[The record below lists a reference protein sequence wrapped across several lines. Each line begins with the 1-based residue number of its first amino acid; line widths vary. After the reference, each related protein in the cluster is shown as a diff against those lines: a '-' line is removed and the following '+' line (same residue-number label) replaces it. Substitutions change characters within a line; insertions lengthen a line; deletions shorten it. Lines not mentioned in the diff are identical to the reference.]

1 MITRTLL
8 LIPIMILAACSS
20 DTVNSADNT
29 VNPLSSPQDNTNA
42 HQSLELEGKY
52 SKVSNNERKKIAH
65 SNNTYYKSKANVVH
79 IPGSKQVKINIDDSL
94 IIINLISDDGSYL
107 IFKKGN
113 DYLNKFAEIG
123 FNYTY
128 DTDLEDAI
136 KRIKVF
142 KSPNSEQGILILPEG
157 TEEYPTYSISSF
169 DSTGIKHSYTAEIQS
184 FDCDSFDTVTLD
196 AHATV
201 LNQSAATLD
210 DNVAQSVSISQKG
223 KPCKV
228 NISDSKIIGSIKPAK
243 QGNKFKKSQQF
254 TSNELTQTYSS
265 NLYQFYNFDVN
276 ADGIKDKIITHK
288 NNKDNVHQGDDLFI
302 YLGTL
307 DDKYKLSLETNNFVD
322 EAGWFLND
330 ITPRSEY
337 SGFILTTYFADRGHS
352 EQSFY
357 FGLQNDKWLITK
369 YVSAGTFITGVPY
382 YCIENHSS
390 DISNASY
397 GKSSGYSEAEFVKKC
412 PPLASRYKVTANKAE
427 IFDQDF
433 NPQTPSNYYVKGDV
447 IEAVAQNEDWIKVGY
462 KQASKYGWVDK
473 RGLKAL
479 Y

>member
-42 HQSLELEGKY
+42 HQSLEPEGKY

-94 IIINLISDDGSYL
+94 IIINLISNDGSYL
-107 IFKKGN
+107 IFKNSN

-142 KSPNSEQGILILPEG
+142 KSPDSEQGILILPEG
-157 TEEYPTYSISSF
+157 TEEYPTYTISPF

-184 FDCDSFDTVTLD
+184 FDCDNFDTIILG
-196 AHATV
+196 
-201 LNQSAATLD
+201 AATLN

-228 NISDSKIIGSIKPAK
+228 NISDSKVIGSIKPAK

-254 TSNELTQTYSS
+254 MSNELTQTYSS

-307 DDKYKLSLETNNFVD
+307 DNKYKLSLETNNFTD

-330 ITPRSEY
+330 ITPRSDY

-369 YVSAGTFITGVPY
+369 YVSAGTLITGVPY

-390 DISNASY
+390 DISNVSY
-397 GKSSGYSEAEFVKKC
+397 GESSEYSEAAFEKNC
-412 PPLASRYKVTANKAE
+412 PPLVSRYKVTANKAE
-427 IFDQDF
+427 ILDQNF
-433 NPQTPSNYYVKGDV
+433 KPQIPSNYYVKGDV
-447 IEAVAQNEDWIKVGY
+447 IEAVAQNEDWIKVSY
-462 KQASKYGWVDK
+462 KQDRKYGWVDK
-473 RGLKAL
+473 GSLKAL
-479 Y
+479 R